1 MAEICNN
8 CFSST
13 SVNRR
18 KIIFARYSTQR
29 GDLLLSRFHVRF
41 RNGGGNGKNVTV
53 NGMTRIF
60 CNIKLGVVGPHVESL
75 SLHCDVEREDYLNI
89 LEI

>member
-1 MAEICNN
+1 M
-8 CFSST
+8 
-13 SVNRR
+13 
-18 KIIFARYSTQR
+18 
-29 GDLLLSRFHVRF
+29 
-41 RNGGGNGKNVTV
+41 GKNVPV

-75 SLHCDVEREDYLNI
+75 RLHCDVKCEDYFNI